1 VNTIGTVSSDAINA
15 LFSATGS
22 QQDQLD
28 SLSNSALSRGVD
40 FYQNGNY
47 DAAAKEFQRS
57 IALSPTSSY
66 VKDSYKYL
74 VQSLLNLNRTD
85 DAIKACKQAIQ
96 SDPTNDSYHSTLGD
110 IYFSLDRYADAAAEY
125 NQAVRLNPASAA
137 NWYSL
142 GQAYNQTGNYAG
154 AEQAFKRITG
164 QEPLDAAFG
173 LGQTYHLMGRYNDA
187 VSELQSAIAINPKLG
202 YAYLELGRV
211 YTDQKEF
218 GKAKGQASTLSSID
232 QSLASQL
239 SSYIDQNESPQILA
253 AYGTDFISTAGP
265 GTKVSDLD
273 PSLADPNSSKD
284 FTMHFIFSK
293 PMDASTVTSLAE
305 WSITKAYGQTPGGD
319 YNWGL
324 PLAPTEVTVSSTP
337 VSVVYDQN
345 SQTAD
350 VKFRVTQ
357 NAWGDGTLD
366 PSHLVFAFHGLD
378 AYGKAMDAAADQYS
392 GISNIV

>member
-1 VNTIGTVSSDAINA
+1 MKTIGIIGSGGIDA
-15 LFSATGS
+15 LFSS
-22 QQDQLD
+22 NQVQQNQLD
-28 SLSNSALSRGVD
+28 TLSNSALSRGIT

-47 DAAAKEFQRS
+47 DAAVKEFQRS
-57 IALSPTSSY
+57 IAISPNSSY
-66 VKDSYKYL
+66 TQDSYGYL
-74 VQSLLNLNRTD
+74 VQSLLKLNRTD
-85 DAIKACKQAIQ
+85 DAIKACKQAVQ

-110 IYFSLDRYADAAAEY
+110 IYFSLDRYDDAAAEY
-125 NQAVRLNPASAA
+125 NQAVRLDPTSES

-154 AEQAFKRITG
+154 AEQAFQKIKN

-187 VSELQSAIAINPKLG
+187 VSELQSAITINPKLG

-218 GKAKGQASTLSSID
+218 DKAKEQVSTLSNID

-239 SSYIDQNESPQILA
+239 SSYINHNESPQIIA
-253 AYGTDFISTAGP
+253 AYSTDFNSTAGP
-265 GTKVSDLD
+265 GTKLSDLD
-273 PSLADPNSSKD
+273 PTLANPDSSKD
-284 FTMHFIFSK
+284 FTMKFIFSK
-293 PMDASTVTSLAE
+293 EMDASTIRSLSN
-305 WSITKAYGQTPGGD
+305 WSITRAYGITPGGD

-324 PLAPTEVTVSSTP
+324 PLASTEVTISSIP
-337 VSVVYDQN
+337 LSVVYDEG
-345 SQTAD
+345 SQTAE

-357 NAWGDGTLD
+357 NTSGDGTLD

-378 AYGKAMDAAADQYS
+378 AYGKAMNAAADQYS
-392 GISNIV
+392 GISKIV